1 MQVQNDHVLQFQV
14 SQGDGGIWSAQVL
27 IQIIVKALL
36 CKPCFFPVL
45 IFGDFLWSCGCC
57 NWRILRSK
65 IENLDQC
72 RNESVSFEYTKR
84 FAPNMYRSAQ
94 NLSQYS
100 CVWNWSTKPDV
111 HIFNSVII
119 WFWWFSQQGSAQ
131 SNPEPQF
138 LGTTLPLSSSHEFAH
153 TSCGHA
159 AKGLDSPDEHNHGGN
174 GGEDVEEFC
183 ELYCLSRTIKRK
195 EYLSHID
202 KSWAFLS
209 PEVPWPLRLFEQ
221 QRLWVFQW
229 LAWYPHS
236 CSRLLHTQGW

>member
-1 MQVQNDHVLQFQV
+1 MQIPNDHVLQFQV

-27 IQIIVKALL
+27 IQIIVIAPL
-36 CKPCFFPVL
+36 CKPCFFAVL
-45 IFGDFLWSCGCC
+45 LFGDFLWSCGCC

-94 NLSQYS
+94 YLSQYS

-111 HIFNSVII
+111 HIFNSVVI

-159 AKGLDSPDEHNHGGN
+159 AKGLDGPDDHNHGDN
-174 GGEDVEEFC
+174 GVVWGCWWV
-183 ELYCLSRTIKRK
+183 LWTLLSEQDDK
-195 EYLSHID
+195 EKES
-202 KSWAFLS
+202 
-209 PEVPWPLRLFEQ
+209 
-221 QRLWVFQW
+221 FQ
-229 LAWYPHS
+229 L
-236 CSRLLHTQGW
+236 

>member
-1 MQVQNDHVLQFQV
+1 M
-14 SQGDGGIWSAQVL
+14 I
-27 IQIIVKALL
+27 
-36 CKPCFFPVL
+36 
-45 IFGDFLWSCGCC
+45 FLWSCSCR
-57 NWRILRSK
+57 NWRSLRSK

-84 FAPNMYRSAQ
+84 FAPNMYRSY
-94 NLSQYS
+94 LSQYS
-100 CVWNWSTKPDV
+100 RQWNLSTKPEV
-111 HIFNSVII
+111 HISNSVVI

-131 SNPEPQF
+131 SDPEPQF

-153 TSCGHA
+153 TPCGHA
-159 AKGLDSPDEHNHGGN
+159 AKGLDGQDEPNHGDNG

-183 ELYCLSRTIKRK
+183 ELYCLSRMIKRK
-195 EYLSHID
+195 NLSSFKPH
-202 KSWAFLS
+202 KSLAFLS